1 MTAPAH
7 VAAAA
12 PGREGSDAARRQP
25 CGRGCCA
32 RLRFALR
39 RFASA
44 APGHVLRLR
53 TARLSRVC
61 HAPCSA
67 PLRAVRA
74 SISPCSHRAPGARGA
89 PAADLLAAGR
99 LRCARA
105 QPALQ
110 QSRLRTAL
118 RRARYRRLR
127 AASSRRAAF
136 PRPTCAGH
144 DSGDQPPGAFEAAP
158 FVPDKRRPRSLPA
171 RGGRDR
177 GFDGAGCATGGIAP
191 GTARASAAA
200 NRAAALAAR
209 HTGARRAS
217 TGVASRSSPARR
229 SAAVAAAKRWAGS
242 SRLASMPESGRP
254 LPLIRRPT
262 SPLSPKFSGQ
272 LAASRGP
279 PSA

>member
-7 VAAAA
+7 VAAAV

-44 APGHVLRLR
+44 AAAHVLRLR
-53 TARLSRVC
+53 AARLSRVC

-127 AASSRRAAF
+127 ATSSRRAAF

-158 FVPDKRRPRSLPA
+158 FVPDK
-171 RGGRDR
+171 GGR
-177 GFDGAGCATGGIAP
+177 
-191 GTARASAAA
+191 AR
-200 NRAAALAAR
+200 
-209 HTGARRAS
+209 
-217 TGVASRSSPARR
+217 SRL
-229 SAAVAAAKRWAGS
+229 AVAAAADLTARVA
-242 SRLASMPESGRP
+242 R
-254 LPLIRRPT
+254 
-262 SPLSPKFSGQ
+262 
-272 LAASRGP
+272 LAASRPAPHAPAQPQTARQRWRRGTRALGEHRQVLQAAPHP
-279 PSA
+279 PAALPLSQRQSAGRDRRGWHPCLNRGVRCP